1 MSATSNCNGRLVHK
15 FFAGLAAYALALQL
29 LLPTL
34 ALAQVVSTRPLQHVL
49 CTSGSTIDRPAPAP
63 VDHLQICPCGPLCAM
78 QEFGASA
85 GAVPASYAVAW
96 VAVATAYLY
105 PPHLPPDRLSGDPG
119 STPHNPRAPP
129 VA

>member
-49 CTSGSTIDRPAPAP
+49 CASGSTTDRPAPTP
-63 VDHLQICPCGPLCAM
+63 LDHLQICLCGPLCAM
-78 QEFGASA
+78 QKFDASA

-96 VAVATAYLY
+96 VTVATAYLY
-105 PPHLPPDRLSGDPG
+105 PPHLTPDRLSGELD
-119 STPHNPRAPP
+119 TPHNPRAPP